1 MAEARICLGKIV
13 GVHGVRGLVRI
24 KSFTERPEDLVAYG
38 PLGDKAGDR
47 VFDVTLKGRAKGV
60 LLAAVAGVGD
70 RDRAKALQGAELY
83 VERSALPAL
92 AEAED
97 EFYRADLI
105 GLAAEDLQGRPLGRV
120 RAVHN
125 FGAGDVI
132 ELAGV
137 PKGGP
142 GGVPGGAPGGSLMVP
157 FTKAAVPAVDLA
169 SGRLVVDPPGETGG
183 ETDDETEAGPQ
194 SEAGGSS

>member
-105 GLAAEDLQGRPLGRV
+105 GLAAEDPQGRPLGRV

-137 PKGGP
+137 PR
-142 GGVPGGAPGGSLMVP
+142 GVPGGVPGGSLMVP
-157 FTKAAVPAVDLA
+157 FTRAAVPTVDPA
-169 SGRLVVDPPGETGG
+169 GGRLVVDPPRETGG
-183 ETDDETEAGPQ
+183 ETGDETEAGPQ

>member
-70 RDRAKALQGAELY
+70 RDRAKALQGTELY

-105 GLAAEDLQGRPLGRV
+105 GLAAEDPQGRPFGRV

-125 FGAGDVI
+125 FGACDVI

-137 PKGGP
+137 PR
-142 GGVPGGAPGGSLMVP
+142 GVPGGSLMVP
-157 FTKAAVPAVDLA
+157 FTRAAVPTVDLA
-169 SGRLVVDPPGETGG
+169 GGRLVVDPPREIGGETG
-183 ETDDETEAGPQ
+183 DETEAGPQ

>member
-38 PLGDKAGDR
+38 PLCDKAGDR

-105 GLAAEDLQGRPLGRV
+105 GLAAEDPQGRPLGRV

-137 PKGGP
+137 PR
-142 GGVPGGAPGGSLMVP
+142 GVPGGVPGGSLMVP
-157 FTKAAVPAVDLA
+157 FTRAAVPTVDLA
-169 SGRLVVDPPGETGG
+169 GGRLVVDPPREIGGETG
-183 ETDDETEAGPQ
+183 DETEAGPQ

>member
-70 RDRAKALQGAELY
+70 RDRAKALQGTELY

-105 GLAAEDLQGRPLGRV
+105 GLAAEDPQGRPLGRV

-137 PKGGP
+137 PR
-142 GGVPGGAPGGSLMVP
+142 GVPVGVPGGSLMVP
-157 FTKAAVPAVDLA
+157 FTRAAVPTVDLA
-169 SGRLVVDPPGETGG
+169 GGRLVVDPPREIGGETG
-183 ETDDETEAGPQ
+183 DETEAGPQ